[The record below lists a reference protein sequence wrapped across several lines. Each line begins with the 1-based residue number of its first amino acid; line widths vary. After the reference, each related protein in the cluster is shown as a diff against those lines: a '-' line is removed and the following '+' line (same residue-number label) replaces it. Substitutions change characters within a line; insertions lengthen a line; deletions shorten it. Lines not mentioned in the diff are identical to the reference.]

1 MNYSYVMGIDNIE
14 TLKQNNIEI
23 EQFGNHYGITFS
35 DEKIEAYEKFIYQS
49 LQNGFWNEYL
59 GKEIVFIFKF
69 KDGTI
74 KKFVLD
80 NDNEKEILNL
90 CCNFAECNFSSI
102 MEMLR
107 DNEFY
112 STNYFNK

>member
-14 TLKQNNIEI
+14 TLKQNNFEI
-23 EQFGNHYGITFS
+23 EQFGNHYEITFS
-35 DEKIEAYEKFIYQS
+35 DEKIETYEKFIYQA

-69 KDGTI
+69 KDRTI

-80 NDNEKEILNL
+80 KNNEKEILNL

-107 DNEFY
+107 ENEFY
-112 STNYFNK
+112 SQTYFNK